1 MLEILINKVM
11 LMLLFMSILNIIRHS
26 YYFIQAWVKSDTE
39 TPQKY
44 LLNNSSLWLLSLSIG
59 YTLVAIFSGV
69 HI

>member
-11 LMLLFMSILNIIRHS
+11 LMLLFMSILNIIRHF

-39 TPQKY
+39 NPQKY
-44 LLNNSSLWLLSLSIG
+44 LLNNGSLWLLSLSIG

-69 HI
+69 YI

>member
-1 MLEILINKVM
+1 MLEIFINKVM
-11 LMLLFMSILNIIRHS
+11 LMLCFMSILNIIRHF

-44 LLNNSSLWLLSLSIG
+44 LLNNNSLWLLSLSIG

-69 HI
+69 YI